1 MLYVAHAYEPG
12 AILETLSLP
21 SFLPTGP
28 CLAVVKHSTVEFLSL
43 AASSSAGLL
52 EPVQTVSL
60 PARILAAQ
68 AVTSA
73 DSKQSRQQSLVI
85 LTDHYQPKLIS
96 LTASISED
104 TGEVVVATTATLAL
118 DEVARS
124 PAESALGL
132 WTEPFSSSTSQIGHR
147 IAISHVYKGV
157 LKVTPLSDSLAQSHL
172 GATDDD
178 DEAMQDVSQSDPH
191 SRLAHFSHSFGAR
204 IPHPNLLSCA
214 VLSPLSAASVP
225 AVALLSLSSVPSKI
239 SGFGQQCL
247 PVLSFHS
254 VDTCTQNLSPLP
266 WGPPRKAPRSVKEES
281 DGKQFDPQSSSAAT
295 QASRDMKAISSDNKA
310 SVRKKHGPA
319 AMGSKVTDADL
330 QKREQDWAKSALVQ
344 CHVPLPYTDAYGAH
358 LIHALP
364 AHVGG
369 GVLVFSETSILHVP
383 PPANPPS
390 SSGQADLTQTTT
402 TPDAA
407 DLKGKRRKA
416 SEGGAIETKRRSL
429 GAQSQPTPVK
439 VETAA
444 TSSAPSNENGK
455 RRRSSVNVPAPGAE
469 SSSGASAPSHSRPRL
484 LRVGLPHPVQVVSV
498 VDLGD
503 RPDDKTFSV
512 LFGCNSG
519 ALNVLQLTLPQD
531 AASEVVPSHSAAAPQ
546 PKSMR
551 VETLGT
557 TSQPAGPQAL
567 SYLGDGLVCV
577 GSATGDSCLYK
588 ILQQDTS
595 EEMDTG
601 PGAQLLS
608 PPSSPTQSRRRRS
621 SLAANTTP
629 KSTELPCGGS
639 LVTIE
644 TWQNLG
650 PVVDFTVDDG
660 AGGDPTTSASAQARI
675 VTCSGAGPSGSIRE
689 VRSGASV
696 QDVSSLPI
704 PNAQQIWSVE
714 AGDATSKQTAGLLIG
729 FATST
734 AYLHF
739 DANGNL
745 ADATDRL
752 SAVGV
757 DTTLPTLTAS
767 TVFDASQGPLL
778 VRVAKDAASLVN
790 LQDEAATL
798 VQQWKPSAGLEITTA
813 SVNRYGQLV
822 IASSDKSLSYLVVE
836 EGALIERN
844 KIQLDHEVSCLDT
857 SSVTAGQAAQF
868 AACGFW
874 QTRSIQI
881 FALPELAPVGE
892 SLVVQQGFA
901 AVPRSILLHR
911 FASKQSE
918 ASSQTKS
925 SVGNRD
931 ALMPHLLIGLGDG
944 TLVSFSLSLPRDD
957 SYSKIVGLSDCKTVS
972 LGKQALKL
980 DAIESWAGARVV
992 AVSGS
997 RPTLVYADSKRFSY
1011 NALKH
1016 KSQRSVTMLHVG
1028 PGRVLGAFALAESVE
1043 LASIGAL
1050 RQRDIR
1056 TFPLGLDQPLAIA
1069 QWPNRKVFAVCT
1081 WAFLPRGSATK
1092 ASKSRGAIRILDQST
1107 FETLDEFRLEVDER
1121 PNCITVL
1128 RAQGHEML
1136 VVGTGYIS
1144 DGEHEVISGR
1154 LLGFDVSAGSIRGKE
1169 ERGRLRKLFVKEQAG
1184 NVYSV
1189 QSINNRLATA
1199 VNSEVKI
1206 YSVVDPR
1213 ASDEVSAPRIN
1224 VVQRGSWACS
1234 FIACNLSVV
1243 EPDQIVVGDA
1253 LRSINVLHVHP
1264 YTARLTEIARD
1275 CDPFWTSATELLDEA
1290 SQTYIGADISFNLY
1304 TTQRVPLSEQVKARI
1319 RRTREREIERSVGEV
1334 NRLTTRDPNQ
1344 VDRYAHVMQRNAV
1357 WHYGDMINKFY
1368 RKSLVADPGTAAE
1381 VHPRLLFCTAAGAIG
1396 VIAHVQE
1403 EQARLLAKVERNIL
1417 SLIELSSSISTS
1429 NSSSVVTSI
1438 SHQDWRTLR
1447 TDHRVQAP
1455 AGFLDANILQMFVD
1469 GRLDSKQRDKVVQG
1483 PNSEME
1489 ALPVGREIVEQLIE
1503 ALCQL
1508 A

>member
-1 MLYVAHAYEPG
+1 MLYVAHAYESS
-12 AILETLSLP
+12 AILQTLSLP

-28 CLAVVKHSTVEFLSL
+28 CLAVIKHLTIEFLSL

-52 EPVQTVSL
+52 EPVQTVTL
-60 PARILAAQ
+60 HARILAAQ

-73 DSKQSRQQSLVI
+73 DSKQSPNQTLLI

-96 LTASISED
+96 LAASISAE
-104 TGEVVVATTATLAL
+104 TGEAIVTTAATLAL

-124 PAESALGL
+124 QAESALGL
-132 WTEPFSSSTSQIGHR
+132 WTEPFSSTSPQLGQR

-157 LKVTPLSDSLAQSHL
+157 VKVTPLSDSLARSRL
-172 GATDDD
+172 RAADDD
-178 DEAMQDVSQSDPH
+178 DETMQDISTSDKN
-191 SRLAHFSHSFGAR
+191 SRAAHFSHSFGAR
-204 IPHPNLLSCA
+204 LPHPNLLSCA
-214 VLSPLSAASVP
+214 VLSPLDTASVP

-239 SGFGQQCL
+239 PGFGEQCL

-254 VDTCTQNLSPLP
+254 VDTTNQDLSPLP
-266 WGPPRKAPRSVKEES
+266 WGPPRKAPRSVKQES
-281 DGKQFDPQSSSAAT
+281 DDKRHDPQSSSAAT
-295 QASRDMKAISSDNKA
+295 QASRDIKAASSDDKA

-330 QKREQDWAKSALVQ
+330 QKREDDWAKSALVQ

-383 PPANPPS
+383 SSANPPS
-390 SSGQADLTQTTT
+390 ATAQADSTQTTT

-407 DLKGKRRKA
+407 EVKGKRRKA
-416 SEGGAIETKRRSL
+416 SEGGAIETRRRSS
-429 GAQSQPTPVK
+429 GAQLQASPVK
-439 VETAA
+439 TEAA
-444 TSSAPSNENGK
+444 TTSSAPSNENGK
-455 RRRSSVNVPAPGAE
+455 RRRSSVNVPAPTTA
-469 SSSGASAPSHSRPRL
+469 SPSGASASSHSRPRL

-498 VDLGD
+498 VDLDEAPGS
-503 RPDDKTFSV
+503 KTFSV

-519 ALNVLQLTLPQD
+519 ALNVLRLTMPQD
-531 AASEVVPSHSAAAPQ
+531 VQTDSAAPPQ

-551 VETLGT
+551 IETLGT

-567 SYLGDGLVCV
+567 SYLSDGLVCV

-601 PGAQLLS
+601 SSAQLLS

-621 SLAANTTP
+621 SLAANASP

-639 LVTIE
+639 LATIE

-696 QDVSSLPI
+696 QDVSTLPI
-704 PNAQQIWSVE
+704 PNAQQIWSVD
-714 AGDATSKQTAGLLIG
+714 AGDNASKQTVGLLVG

-745 ADATDRL
+745 ADATERL
-752 SAVGV
+752 SAIGV
-757 DTTLPTLTAS
+757 DTALPTLTAS
-767 TVFDASQGPLL
+767 TVFDASYGSLL
-778 VRVAKDAASLVN
+778 LCVAKDSASLVN
-790 LQDEAATL
+790 VQNEAATL
-798 VQQWKPSAGLEITTA
+798 VQQWTPSAGLEITTA
-813 SVNRYGQLV
+813 SVNSFGQLV
-822 IASSDKSLSYLVVE
+822 IALSDKSLCYLVVE
-836 EGALIERN
+836 SGALVERN
-844 KIQLDHEVSCLDT
+844 KLQLEHEVSCLDI
-857 SSVTAGQAAQF
+857 SSTTPGQAAQF

-874 QTRSIQI
+874 QTRTIQI
-881 FALPELAPVGE
+881 FSLPDLLPVGQ
-892 SLVVQQGFA
+892 SSVVQQRFA

-911 FASKQSE
+911 FASTQSE
-918 ASSQTKS
+918 ASQTKGS
-925 SVGNRD
+925 ISNRD
-931 ALMPHLLIGLGDG
+931 ALTPHLLVGLGDG
-944 TLVSFSLSLPRDD
+944 TLVSFSLSLPTEDG
-957 SYSKIVGLSDCKTVS
+957 YSKTVGLSDCKTVS

-980 DAIESWAGARVV
+980 DAIESTAGARVV

-1011 NALKH
+1011 NALKY
-1016 KSQRSVTMLHVG
+1016 KNQRSVATLNAG
-1028 PGRVLGAFALAESVE
+1028 SGRVLSAFALAESVE

-1056 TFPLGLDQPLAIA
+1056 TFPLGLDQPLAIV

-1081 WAFLPRGSATK
+1081 WAFLPRGTATK
-1092 ASKSRGAIRILDQST
+1092 APKQRGALRILDQTT
-1107 FETLDEFRLEVDER
+1107 FETLDEFRLDVDER

-1128 RAQGHEML
+1128 RAHGHEML
-1136 VVGTGYIS
+1136 VVGIGYIS
-1144 DGEHEVISGR
+1144 DRERETTSGR
-1154 LLGFDVSAGSIRGKE
+1154 LLGFDVSGGSIRTKE
-1169 ERGRLRKLFVKEQAG
+1169 ERGRLRKLFAKDQGG

-1189 QSINNRLATA
+1189 QSINNRLAIA
-1199 VNSEVKI
+1199 VNSEVKV

-1213 ASDEVSAPRIN
+1213 PSDEVPAPRIN

-1253 LRSINVLHVHP
+1253 LRSMNVLHVHP
-1264 YTARLTEIARD
+1264 YTARVTEIARD
-1275 CDPFWTSATELLDEA
+1275 CDPFWTSATKLLDQA

-1304 TTQRVPLSEQVKARI
+1304 TTQRVPLSEEVKARI
-1319 RRTREREIERSVGEV
+1319 RRTRERETERSVRDV
-1334 NRLTTRDPNQ
+1334 NPLHTRDPNE

-1357 WHYGDMINKFY
+1357 WHYGDMINKFC
-1368 RKSLVADPGTAAE
+1368 RKSLVPDPGATAP
-1381 VHPRLLFCTAAGAIG
+1381 VRPRLLFCTAAGAIG
-1396 VIAHVQE
+1396 IIAHVQDD
-1403 EQARLLAKVERNIL
+1403 QARLLAKVERNIL
-1417 SLIELSSSISTS
+1417 SLIESPSSASSST
-1429 NSSSVVTSI
+1429 VVGNI

-1447 TDHRVQAP
+1447 TDRRVQAP
-1455 AGFLDANILQMFVD
+1455 AGFLDANIVQMFVD
-1469 GRLDSKQRDKVVQG
+1469 GRLNREQRDKVVQG
-1483 PNSEME
+1483 PNSEVE
-1489 ALPVGREIVEQLIE
+1489 ALGVERETVEQLIE
-1503 ALCQL
+1503 ALSQVC
-1508 A
+1508 